1 MWWASL
7 GLRPVRGPSEGWAL
21 PSLGLWTWVYW
32 ARQWAYWA
40 CQALF
45 HILSSSVLY
54 YVLHALQINYAS
66 AKHLWHV
73 KNVLQLLLTDHL
85 VGSTIV
91 IGNSNIEIVLT
102 LEGLE
107 ILTYLVIL
115 AFFFGLSSLG

>member
-1 MWWASL
+1 M
-7 GLRPVRGPSEGWAL
+7 
-21 PSLGLWTWVYW
+21 
-32 ARQWAYWA
+32 
-40 CQALF
+40 
-45 HILSSSVLY
+45 
-54 YVLHALQINYAS
+54 
-66 AKHLWHV
+66 
-73 KNVLQLLLTDHL
+73 LQLLLTDHL